1 LLRSFGQ
8 QLRPTLQLAKALVL
22 EGASVLTAN
31 GEACA
36 IHCQLKPPNRPR
48 PPLWDVPSAITRR
61 DFFSFTAMM
70 NKCKILKKKTHK
82 YLFLYGMNRCKIFF
96 KKIHKYLF
104 SRTPTK
110 TKTQEIIYNPVISPS
125 SPPPSQK

>member
-1 LLRSFGQ
+1 VKISFAQPLFPLLRSFGQ

-96 KKIHKYLF
+96 KKYINIFFLEHPLKQKHKKLY
-104 SRTPTK
+104 
-110 TKTQEIIYNPVISPS
+110 II
-125 SPPPSQK
+125 Q